1 MFKIN
6 NLTAQYLNLENV
18 ARAVRHQCPRAGHVY
33 VKFFL
38 KTAFVCDINVSF
50 ERGEA
55 GEAGWMK
62 YFTDVVPQF
71 EILKTWNFKSAAI
84 AQ

>member
-6 NLTAQYLNLENV
+6 KNLTAQYLNLEIV
-18 ARAVRHQCPRAGHVY
+18 AQAVRHQCPRAWHVY
-33 VKFFL
+33 VKFSL

-55 GEAGWMK
+55 GEVGWMK
-62 YFTDVVPQF
+62 YFTDVVP
-71 EILKTWNFKSAAI
+71 
-84 AQ
+84 

>member
-6 NLTAQYLNLENV
+6 NLTAQYLNLEIV
-18 ARAVRHQCPRAGHVY
+18 VY
-33 VKFFL
+33 VKFSL

-71 EILKTWNFKSAAI
+71 NNAVEVGSLEST
-84 AQ
+84 

>member
-1 MFKIN
+1 MS
-6 NLTAQYLNLENV
+6 TC
-18 ARAVRHQCPRAGHVY
+18 RACLCQIFPQNS
-33 VKFFL
+33 
-38 KTAFVCDINVSF
+38 VCIDINVSF

-71 EILKTWNFKSAAI
+71 NNAVEV
-84 AQ
+84 

>member
-1 MFKIN
+1 MFQIN
-6 NLTAQYLNLENV
+6 NLTAQYLNLEIV

-38 KTAFVCDINVSF
+38 KTAFVCGINVSF

-71 EILKTWNFKSAAI
+71 NNAVEVGSLEST
-84 AQ
+84 